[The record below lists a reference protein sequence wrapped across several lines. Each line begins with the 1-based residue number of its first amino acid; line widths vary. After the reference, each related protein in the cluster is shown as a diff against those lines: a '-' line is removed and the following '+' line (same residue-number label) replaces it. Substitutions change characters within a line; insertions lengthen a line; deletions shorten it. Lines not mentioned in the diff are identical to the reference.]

1 MVGSPVSPRSSLGPN
16 SMQTEA
22 ESVRSTS
29 TLRDSTQNFEDLDDG
44 SEATLSRSVS
54 STSFMS
60 AISEQDV
67 NLLQE
72 QDEDFGLVNLSIQE
86 RADKNLVFGL
96 ILTMNLSI
104 ITPERTKLLC
114 WISQ

>member
-1 MVGSPVSPRSSLGPN
+1 
-16 SMQTEA
+16 MQTEA
-22 ESVRSTS
+22 ESVKSTS
-29 TLRDSTQNFEDLDDG
+29 TLRDSTQNLEDLNDG

-86 RADKNLVFGL
+86 KAIINLAFTVNL
-96 ILTMNLSI
+96 AMNLS
-104 ITPERTKLLC
+104 
-114 WISQ
+114 

>member
-1 MVGSPVSPRSSLGPN
+1 
-16 SMQTEA
+16 MQTEA
-22 ESVRSTS
+22 ESVKSTS
-29 TLRDSTQNFEDLDDG
+29 TLRDSTQNLEDLNDG

-86 RADKNLVFGL
+86 KAIINLAFTV
-96 ILTMNLSI
+96 ILAMNLS
-104 ITPERTKLLC
+104 
-114 WISQ
+114 

>member
-1 MVGSPVSPRSSLGPN
+1 
-16 SMQTEA
+16 MQTEA
-22 ESVRSTS
+22 ESVKSTS
-29 TLRDSTQNFEDLDDG
+29 TLRDSTQNLEDLNDG

-86 RADKNLVFGL
+86 KAIINLVFTV
-96 ILTMNLSI
+96 ILAMNLS
-104 ITPERTKLLC
+104 
-114 WISQ
+114 